1 MKTRLLSIMLLLL
14 PAMAQ
19 AADISDDAS
28 MLAPALKMI
37 AGLAVIAGLLLL
49 LYAASRKGF
58 GFMPKPRDGA
68 IKILETKALGG
79 KKFLC
84 LVSVRGEDLLLGLS
98 NERIECLSKLPPRS
112 DFSTALQEVLPVE
125 PEDDAS

>member
-1 MKTRLLSIMLLLL
+1 MKQRLLICALWLVPQL
-14 PAMAQ
+14 AVAVET
-19 AADISDDAS
+19 AT
-28 MLAPALKMI
+28 APATEPSLLYASLKMV
-37 AGLAVIAGLLLL
+37 AALVVVIGLLLL

-58 GFMPKPRDGA
+58 GIMPKQRGGA

-98 NERIECLSKLPPRS
+98 NERIECLSKFPAGQE
-112 DFSTALQEVLPVE
+112 FSTTLQAQLAEE
-125 PEDDAS
+125 SA